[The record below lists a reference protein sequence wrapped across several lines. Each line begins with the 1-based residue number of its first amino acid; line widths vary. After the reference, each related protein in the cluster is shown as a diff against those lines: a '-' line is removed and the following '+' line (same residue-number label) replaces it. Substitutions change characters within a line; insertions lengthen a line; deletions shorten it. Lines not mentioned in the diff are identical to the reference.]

1 MSITP
6 GYLVAFRSSVR
17 VCLREL
23 QALSDSGK
31 VLPSDLSASFTEL
44 SCMASI
50 LDAAQ
55 ANSP

>member
-31 VLPSDLSASFTEL
+31 VPQSDLSASFTEL

-50 LDAAQ
+50 LDQAQ